1 MLFIQY
7 PPCST
12 CQKAKKW
19 LDEHGLNY
27 TERHIKEDNP
37 GYDELKSWYEMS
49 GLPLKRFFNTSGLL
63 YKSMNL
69 KDRLPAMS
77 EDEQLRLLATD
88 GMLVKRPIIVD
99 GETVLTG
106 FREAEWECLLK
117 SAHLKQAAR
126 QRENIVQQRIIR
138 MFSGGAGINT
148 GVLVRAL
155 ALAML
160 AMLPFLTPAYMV
172 CTYTSRLP
180 QLSTAI
186 TVILLPSILLTN
198 SAAGLLL

>member
-37 GYDELKSWYEMS
+37 DYEELKKWYEMS

-117 SAHLKQAAR
+117 
-126 QRENIVQQRIIR
+126 
-138 MFSGGAGINT
+138 
-148 GVLVRAL
+148 
-155 ALAML
+155 
-160 AMLPFLTPAYMV
+160 
-172 CTYTSRLP
+172 
-180 QLSTAI
+180 
-186 TVILLPSILLTN
+186 
-198 SAAGLLL
+198 